1 MTTRFLPIP
10 WSSSRRGPGCT
21 ASLDERL
28 YIDNRT
34 LGLTSPSIHPWL
46 EGWCPQIAAEAQRWI
61 ARPRHAEDGGRDPP
75 PPPCPVWPAR
85 APAHTPAGP
94 KVNLARE
101 GFKDRREKN
110 SFLLTMEIE
119 LRSLTNTCCSFTATI
134 TERPRMST
142 SCTGPTRSCRCL
154 NACNR
159 QSAATE
165 VVGGKKSAMKPAAE
179 WAIFGPCVLIE
190 WANALTVPFE
200 AGHTARLAGLLA
212 GH

>member
-61 ARPRHAEDGGRDPP
+61 ARPRHGEDGGRDPP

-134 TERPRMST
+134 REAKDEYFMYRAYTELSVLERVQPPICCHRSGWRQEIGHETRGGMSHFWALRTHRMGQRPD
-142 SCTGPTRSCRCL
+142 CRL
-154 NACNR
+154 R
-159 QSAATE
+159 QDT
-165 VVGGKKSAMKPAAE
+165 P
-179 WAIFGPCVLIE
+179 LD
-190 WANALTVPFE
+190 
-200 AGHTARLAGLLA
+200 
-212 GH
+212 